1 LNPGGDLPEYG
12 TLTDDELL
20 NLAQE
25 RDQLTDEARVLL
37 DSELTRR
44 RLGSADVTSYRE
56 ESASF
61 EEAEELKRAKFTF
74 SPSRGLG
81 KRFYGKARRRR
92 DPSGRFEEYDSTL
105 WFMVL
110 YFPVFP
116 IASFTVR
123 RIFVK
128 WHGMTVR
135 SKEIPIKYHPRDWNQ
150 ILLTWVKAMATLLLL
165 RIIFLLFEWHP
176 EWLEHRF

>member
-1 LNPGGDLPEYG
+1 MPEYEN
-12 TLTDDELL
+12 LTEDELL

-25 RDQLTDEARVLL
+25 RDQLTDEARVML
-37 DSELTRR
+37 DSELSRR
-44 RLGSADVTSYRE
+44 RLGSADVKTYRE

-61 EEAEELKRAKFTF
+61 EDAEELKRAKFTF

-81 KRFYGKARRRR
+81 KKFYGKANRRR

-123 RIFVK
+123 CILTK
-128 WHGMTVR
+128 WLGMTVR
-135 SKEIPIKYHPRDWNQ
+135 SKEIPIECHPPDWNQ
-150 ILLTWVKAMATLLLL
+150 ILLTWVKATGILLLFRL
-165 RIIFLLFEWHP
+165 LFLLFEWHP